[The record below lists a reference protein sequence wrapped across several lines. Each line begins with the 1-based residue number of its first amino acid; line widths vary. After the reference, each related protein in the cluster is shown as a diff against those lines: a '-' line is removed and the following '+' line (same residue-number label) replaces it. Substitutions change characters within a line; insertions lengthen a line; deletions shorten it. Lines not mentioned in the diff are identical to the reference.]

1 VAVRAILVPSNQTKT
16 MTEGENEKEKQKERQ
31 EADSEQERSFGESK
45 IKREEWEEKISG
57 EA

>member
-1 VAVRAILVPSNQTKT
+1 MRAILVPSNQTKT
-16 MTEGENEKEKQKERQ
+16 MTESENEKEKQKERQ